1 MGDKA
6 LRGNKLTKA
15 QFKKLK
21 DLRIDRKQLNTVDIP
36 TREKTLNELDPPK
49 PIKGGGF
56 PPIGKAQAYKK
67 GGKV

>member
-6 LRGNKLTKA
+6 IKGISPIL
-15 QFKKLK
+15 
-21 DLRIDRKQLNTVDIP
+21 
-36 TREKTLNELDPPK
+36 REKLEEAISKGKIKIPKRQKRLDELDPPK

-56 PPIGKAQAYKK
+56 APIGKIQAFKK